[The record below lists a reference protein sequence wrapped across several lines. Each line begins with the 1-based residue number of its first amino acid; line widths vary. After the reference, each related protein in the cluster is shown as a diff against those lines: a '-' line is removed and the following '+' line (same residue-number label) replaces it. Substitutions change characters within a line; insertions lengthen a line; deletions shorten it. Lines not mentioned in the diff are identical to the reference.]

1 MVVSGGQEQLHRK
14 ALKLYNAPT
23 MPSTIRPRTALL
35 ALLLALPGASACRA
49 RLTAAELADP
59 AITARVKAVL
69 DGHPELDIRYLDLN
83 THMRIVTLSGMVESR
98 DSKQR
103 ITDLVRRVA
112 GVRQVVVNLA
122 VQE

>member
-1 MVVSGGQEQLHRK
+1 
-14 ALKLYNAPT
+14 

>member
-1 MVVSGGQEQLHRK
+1 
-14 ALKLYNAPT
+14 
-23 MPSTIRPRTALL
+23 MPSTIRSLSAVL
-35 ALLLALPGASACRA
+35 ALGAVLASSTACRS
-49 RLTAAELADP
+49 RMTAAELADP

-103 ITDLVRRVA
+103 ITDLVRRVP

>member
-1 MVVSGGQEQLHRK
+1 
-14 ALKLYNAPT
+14 
-23 MPSTIRPRTALL
+23 MPSTLRSPSFLLAFLL
-35 ALLLALPGASACRA
+35 ALSGASACRS
-49 RLTAAELADP
+49 RMTAAELADP

-98 DSKQR
+98 ESKQR

>member
-1 MVVSGGQEQLHRK
+1 
-14 ALKLYNAPT
+14 
-23 MPSTIRPRTALL
+23 MPSTSRFKSAVL
-35 ALLLALPGASACRA
+35 ALFVALPALYACRTKM
-49 RLTAAELADP
+49 TAAELADP

>member
-1 MVVSGGQEQLHRK
+1 
-14 ALKLYNAPT
+14 
-23 MPSTIRPRTALL
+23 MPSTSRFKSAVL
-35 ALLLALPGASACRA
+35 ALLVALPTASACRTKM
-49 RLTAAELADP
+49 TAAELADP

-69 DGHPELDIRYLDLN
+69 DGHPELDIRYLALN

-98 DSKQR
+98 DTKQR

-122 VQE
+122 IQE

>member
-1 MVVSGGQEQLHRK
+1 MRSH
-14 ALKLYNAPT
+14 
-23 MPSTIRPRTALL
+23 SFLL
-35 ALLLALPGASACRA
+35 ALLLALTGASACRS
-49 RLTAAELADP
+49 RMTAAELADP

>member
-1 MVVSGGQEQLHRK
+1 MR
-14 ALKLYNAPT
+14 
-23 MPSTIRPRTALL
+23 PSLFL
-35 ALLLALPGASACRA
+35 ACLFLAAVGATACRA

-59 AITARVKAVL
+59 AITARVKATL

-83 THMRIVTLSGMVESR
+83 THMRIVTVSGMVESR

-103 ITDLVRRVA
+103 IADLVRRVA

-122 VQE
+122 IQE